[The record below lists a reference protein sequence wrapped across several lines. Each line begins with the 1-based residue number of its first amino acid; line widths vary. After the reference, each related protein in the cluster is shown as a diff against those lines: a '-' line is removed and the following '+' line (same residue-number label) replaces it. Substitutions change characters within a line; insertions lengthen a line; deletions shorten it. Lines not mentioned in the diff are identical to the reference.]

1 MELLIPLSASI
12 LAIVVALLL
21 GMWVLRQNPGNQKM
35 IEISEAV
42 HAGGSAFLKRE
53 YSYIFPIAIAIALVI
68 YVALPIAG
76 ESVGLTGKIA
86 GFSWEDSWK
95 VAVDFLIGAAL
106 SALAGYLGMAV
117 TTRSASRAAEA
128 AKKGMGACL
137 TVAFR
142 AGAVMGMSVV
152 GLALLGVTGL
162 YIAFGATPEVVPLIV
177 GLGFGA
183 SLISMF
189 IRVGGGIY
197 TKAADL
203 AADLVGKVEAGI
215 PEDDPRNPAVIA
227 DNVGDNVGDCAGMG
241 SDVFESYIVIAIA
254 AMLLGY
260 FAFHKSDLWNSAVI
274 FPLLICAAGIFGS
287 IVGLLVVRSGWKGKP
302 MSALNLSFYVTVV
315 VAAILSYIFA
325 SWLFA
330 SKPTLMNTLVLCSIM
345 GFLVVI
351 LLEKIADYYTSYSYP
366 PVRSIS
372 EASQT
377 GAPTNFLT
385 GLSVGLKSTFP
396 SMLVLVTAIILSYA
410 LGYITAPQ
418 DVDRTLAG
426 IYATAITTA
435 AMLSL
440 SGIIMSIDSF
450 GPVSDNANGIVE
462 MANLGEEIRKVTDVL
477 DALGNTTKAT
487 TKGFAI
493 GSAALSALA
502 LFHAFRVDAAK
513 GLNYLGMQIPEFS
526 LTDPLVIIGLLV
538 GGLLPFYFS
547 SFLLLAVGKTGMKM
561 VEEVRRQ
568 FREIKGILEGTAKPD
583 YARCV
588 DIATRGALRELAVPA
603 ILAILTPIL
612 LGVLFGVRA
621 VGGLLIGSIVSGVFL
636 AFWMT
641 NAGGALDNAKKYI
654 ELGNY
659 GGKGSEAH
667 KVAVM
672 GDTVGDPLKDTA
684 GPAINPLIKVLQTIS
699 IIFLPLFLATGFIAL
714 YL

>member
-1 MELLIPLSASI
+1 MELIVPLIASI
-12 LAIVVALLL
+12 SAIIAAIIFAL
-21 GMWVLRQNPGNQKM
+21 WVLKQNPGNPTM
-35 IEISEAV
+35 REISEAV
-42 HAGGSAFLKRE
+42 RMGGAAFLKRE
-53 YSYIFPIAIAIALVI
+53 FTYIFPIAVVLAIII
-68 YVALPIAG
+68 YLALPFAG
-76 ESVGLTGKIA
+76 EATGLAGKIS
-86 GFSWEDSWK
+86 GFSWSDSWK
-95 VAVDFLIGAAL
+95 IAVDFLIGAGL

-117 TTRSASRAAEA
+117 TTRSAGRAAEA
-128 AKKGMGACL
+128 AKKGIGSCL
-137 TVAFR
+137 TVSFR
-142 AGAVMGMSVV
+142 AGAVMGMCVA

-162 YIAFGATPEVVPLIV
+162 YIAFGAHPDVVPLIV

-203 AADLVGKVEAGI
+203 GADLVGKVEAGI

-260 FAFHKSDLWNSAVI
+260 FTFHGSYLWSNAVI
-274 FPLLICAAGIFGS
+274 FPLLLCAAGIFGS
-287 IVGLLVVRSGWKGKP
+287 IIGALCVHSGWKGEP
-302 MSALNLSFYVTVV
+302 MRALNLAFYVTVV

-325 SWLFA
+325 GWMFGFGTPLA
-330 SKPTLMNTLVLCSIM
+330 NALLICSIL
-345 GFLVVI
+345 GFIVVV
-351 LLEKIADYYTSYSYP
+351 LLEKIADYYTSYKYP

-396 SMLVLVTAIILSYA
+396 SMIVLVAAIIISFI
-410 LGYITAPQ
+410 LGYASAPANI
-418 DVDRTLAG
+418 DKTMAG
-426 IYATAITTA
+426 IYATAITTTG
-435 AMLSL
+435 MLSL

-462 MANLGEEIRKVTDVL
+462 MANLGEVREVTDIL
-477 DALGNTTKAT
+477 DAIGNTTKAT

-502 LFHAFRVDAAK
+502 LFQAFRIDAVK
-513 GLNYLGMQIPEFS
+513 GLGFLGRTIPEFS
-526 LTDPLVIIGLLV
+526 LTDPLVIVGLIV
-538 GGLLPFYFS
+538 GGLLPFFFS
-547 SFLLLAVGKTGMKM
+547 SFLILAVGKTGMNM
-561 VEEVRRQ
+561 VNEVRRQ
-568 FREIKGILEGTAKPD
+568 FKEIKGIMEGTAKPD

-588 DIATRGALRELAVPA
+588 DIATRGALKELMIPA
-603 ILAILTPIL
+603 ALAILTPII
-612 LGVLFGVRA
+612 LGIVFGVRA
-621 VGGLLIGSIVSGVFL
+621 VGGLLIGAIVSGVFL
-636 AFWMT
+636 AFWMA
-641 NAGGALDNAKKYI
+641 NGGGALDNAKKYI
-654 ELGNY
+654 ELGHF
-659 GGKGSEAH
+659 GGKKSEAH

-699 IIFLPLFLATGFIAL
+699 IIFLPVFLATGFVSLIL
-714 YL
+714 